1 MGIVTRLFAFG
12 EFGRGAAAATLF
24 YSTAAV
30 AYHLYR
36 WIAERKERKVQ
47 VETEDKDFGDTYD
60 IKTIEEL
67 RAVMPAGKGGSCIA
81 DALKV
86 MDYLDEQMLGFIER
100 SPFIHLGASDAT
112 GMPFVSPKGDSPG
125 FIKAIHSRLLI
136 IPDRPGN
143 RLLFGLQCILENPA
157 VGLCFQIP
165 GNDTTLRVGGKAT
178 LSNDPGLLAML
189 AARGVDATMAI
200 KVDIRYTFFHCAK
213 AYIRS
218 KLWQPTTWAED
229 KYEVK
234 FGPYFAKTEAEQCM
248 VDERVAVH
256 YNQVSASVGGE
267 RAEPS

>member
-47 VETEDKDFGDTYD
+47 ETEDFGDTYD
-60 IKTIEEL
+60 IVTIEEL

-112 GMPFVSPKGDSPG
+112 GVGGAGRSVIWGVFDGGMTDSLAV
-125 FIKAIHSRLLI
+125 IYMALA
-136 IPDRPGN
+136 
-143 RLLFGLQCILENPA
+143 CENPA

-218 KLWQPTTWAED
+218 KLWQPTTWADD